1 LLSDVPAPDVSGW
14 WDADEL
20 ETCPLCGDKTLAP
33 SSPGLDAAHFGICVQ
48 CGLIDTIEVKRLA
61 GCGVADCA

>member
-1 LLSDVPAPDVSGW
+1 LLFDVPVPDVSGW

-33 SSPGLDAAHFGICVQ
+33 SSPELDAAHFAVCVE
-48 CGLIDTIEVKRLA
+48 CGLIDTIDVKQPAEWARR
-61 GCGVADCA
+61 